1 MDIYA
6 LENLKRAVKKLAD
19 LTDEKIEM
27 LAKAAIYKKYKTNDY
42 YSIPDNPAKNISF
55 VDKGLFRLY
64 VIDYEGN
71 EATLALTGENMFMA
85 SYSAVILDQF
95 QPVYIQAIE
104 DSEVYEV
111 PRTEFIKLWETD
123 SQWKEVMQK
132 HTELDLLRVR
142 KRELGFLI
150 YDAGAR
156 YNNFLKDF
164 PQFINRIKLKYIASY
179 LGISPETLSR
189 IRAAPF
195 PGPE

>member
-6 LENLKRAVKKLAD
+6 FENLKRRVKRLAD

-27 LAKAAIYKKYKTNDY
+27 LVKAATHKKYRTNDY
-42 YSIPDNPAKNISF
+42 YSMPANTSKNLSF
-55 VDKGLFRLY
+55 VDRGLFRLY
-64 VIDYEGN
+64 VIDYKGN
-71 EATLALTGENMFMA
+71 EVTLAFTGENMFMS
-85 SYSAVILDQF
+85 SYSAVIFDQF

-156 YNNFLKDF
+156 YDVFLKNF

-189 IRAAPF
+189 IRAAP
-195 PGPE
+195 